1 MWKKINKISFLDLI
15 KYKKTENTMI
25 SWETNDGI
33 IHICSFNNIGE
44 VQDSS
49 PVINTQ
55 FTIWEKIKIN
65 ENFSK

>member
-1 MWKKINKISFLDLI
+1 MWKKVNKIGFLDLI

-25 SWETNDGI
+25 SWETDDGI

-44 VQDSS
+44 VQDNS

-65 ENFSK
+65 ESFSK